1 MILRKVD
8 KKGLI
13 LWLLLS
19 LVMTLVAYNATPLM
33 VVESLFLAANM
44 AAFIV
49 MLIDKNQAIHGGRR
63 LSERS
68 LFLIALLGGSPGV
81 VTGVYLLRHKS
92 RKLSFKLILFS
103 LVFLQVALIYLFYT
117 DWAIVTKL

>member
-1 MILRKVD
+1 MILRRVD
-8 KKGLI
+8 KKGLL
-13 LWLLLS
+13 LW
-19 LVMTLVAYNATPLM
+19 VLVAGVLTLTAYNTMPLDLI
-33 VVESLFLAANM
+33 ESLFVAASM
-44 AAFIV
+44 SAFIV
-49 MLIDKNQAIHGGRR
+49 MLIDKSQAIHGGRR

-117 DWAIVTKL
+117 DWAIVT